1 MSAYTVTAHDR
12 DGRYRLTVS
21 SRFGDRY
28 TYAEHDD
35 GPLSAARA
43 AVAELFDVE
52 QGDLRM
58 VKLRDPNGGVWCVLA
73 TVEDGTAFNN
83 REASNYGR

>member
-21 SRFGDRY
+21 SRFGDHY

-35 GPLSAARA
+35 NPLSAARA

-52 QGDLRM
+52 QGNLRM
-58 VKLRDPNGGVWCVLA
+58 VKLRDPNGGVWCVRA
-73 TVEDGTAFNN
+73 TVEDGAALNDWG
-83 REASNYGR
+83 ASNDGQ

>member
-1 MSAYTVTAHDR
+1 MKTYMVTAYDR

-52 QGDLRM
+52 QGNLRM
-58 VKLRDPNGGVWCVLA
+58 VKLRDPNGGVWCVRA
-73 TVEDGTAFNN
+73 TVEDGAALNN
-83 REASNYGR
+83 WGASNYGQ

>member
-1 MSAYTVTAHDR
+1 MKTYMVTAYDR

-52 QGDLRM
+52 QGNLRM
-58 VKLRDPNGGVWCVLA
+58 VKLRDPNGGVWCVRA
-73 TVEDGTAFNN
+73 TVEDGAALNDWG
-83 REASNYGR
+83 ASNYGQ

>member
-21 SRFGDRY
+21 SRFGDHY

-35 GPLSAARA
+35 NPLSAARA

-52 QGDLRM
+52 QGNLRM
-58 VKLRDPNGGVWCVLA
+58 VKLRDPNGGVWCVRA
-73 TVEDGTAFNN
+73 TVEDGAALNDGG
-83 REASNYGR
+83 ASNYGR